1 MPDYTSKVPKYNF
14 SGNLQ
19 EQQRELSDNPIILRM
34 AQSRLSMMD
43 DPYRP
48 SYHYVNPEG
57 ILNDPNGLCYWQNN
71 WHLFYQGYPPED
83 PRQHWGHAVSKDLVH
98 WQDLPYAI
106 YPNPEEK
113 CFSGSTFV
121 EENRVIA
128 MYHGTSAGNM
138 IAISSDPL
146 LLNWSKLT
154 DAPVIKLHSNK
165 IPSEVRVFDPC
176 IWKQGNYYYSLSGGT
191 LPHLYSGKR
200 TRANF
205 LFRSSDLTKW
215 DYMHP
220 FVEGDHFTKI
230 GDDGACPY
238 FWPIGDRHILF
249 FFSHMSGGQALLG
262 DYNQKTQKFEV
273 TSHHEFNFGSFGPGG
288 VHAPSVT
295 PDGDGG
301 VIAIFNMNAAMETP
315 GWNQLMTLPRR
326 ISLQSDVPPGND
338 RLTIEPAV
346 ATQTLR
352 KNKTSYSG
360 LRIEANQEV
369 ILKKINGNVLEIKT
383 EIDTC
388 DSPMIELKVLSSP
401 SNDEYTRISFY
412 PNRGFRHWD
421 VYDGW
426 EPEKFKN
433 ASDSIVMI
441 DTSYSSKHKTALSRP
456 PESAPVLLDPD
467 ENLELR
473 IFLDKSVI
481 EVFVNG
487 KQCLATRVYPSGK
500 NSTGVSI
507 RAQGSDAKI
516 ITMDAWEMED
526 IYDM

>member
-176 IWKQGNYYYSLSGGT
+176 IWKQGKYYYSLSGGT

-273 TSHHEFNFGSFGPGG
+273 TSHHEFNFG
-288 VHAPSVT
+288 
-295 PDGDGG
+295 
-301 VIAIFNMNAAMETP
+301 
-315 GWNQLMTLPRR
+315 
-326 ISLQSDVPPGND
+326 
-338 RLTIEPAV
+338 
-346 ATQTLR
+346 
-352 KNKTSYSG
+352 
-360 LRIEANQEV
+360 
-369 ILKKINGNVLEIKT
+369 
-383 EIDTC
+383 
-388 DSPMIELKVLSSP
+388 
-401 SNDEYTRISFY
+401 
-412 PNRGFRHWD
+412 
-421 VYDGW
+421 
-426 EPEKFKN
+426 
-433 ASDSIVMI
+433 
-441 DTSYSSKHKTALSRP
+441 
-456 PESAPVLLDPD
+456 
-467 ENLELR
+467 
-473 IFLDKSVI
+473 
-481 EVFVNG
+481 
-487 KQCLATRVYPSGK
+487 
-500 NSTGVSI
+500 
-507 RAQGSDAKI
+507 
-516 ITMDAWEMED
+516 
-526 IYDM
+526 